1 MSFPIHVHLV
11 CSLVAGDVEGNIKQ
25 LFTRIEGILKK
36 SGPFEV
42 HQISLIIHAL
52 GTSNYQY
59 KAISPSDAALCGVV
73 LC

>member
-1 MSFPIHVHLV
+1 MDTMHAFSPIYIHLA

-42 HQISLIIHAL
+42 H
-52 GTSNYQY
+52 
-59 KAISPSDAALCGVV
+59 
-73 LC
+73 